1 MSHTPT
7 VQVPKPLTP
16 TPAPVP
22 ARPAQKGSFWTDFAL
37 GGVSAAISKTAAA
50 PIERV
55 KLILQ
60 TQDANPK
67 IIASGNRYKGIV
79 DCFQR
84 VVREEGPKELW
95 RGNLANVIRYF
106 PTQALNFSF
115 KDSYKRIFCP
125 YNSKTD
131 PWKFF
136 MGNLASGGAAGASS
150 LLVVY
155 PLDFARTRLGADT
168 GKGAAERQFN
178 GLFDCLFKIAKSDG
192 IAGLYRGMVISII
205 GIIPYRASYFGLFDT
220 GKRLIPAVNQNV
232 LFKFIFAQFVTSM
245 SGLISYPFDTV
256 RRRMMMQSGKK
267 AAEVQYT
274 GTWDCFVKINRNE
287 GTKAFYKGA
296 LSNVFRGVGASL
308 VLVLYDE
315 MKDYLAKSK

>member
-1 MSHTPT
+1 M
-7 VQVPKPLTP
+7 
-16 TPAPVP
+16 
-22 ARPAQKGSFWTDFAL
+22 

-67 IIASGNRYKGIV
+67 IIASGNRYTGIGN
-79 DCFQR
+79 CFKR
-84 VVREEGPKELW
+84 VIAEEGPRELW

-115 KDSYKRIFCP
+115 KDFYKRTFCP
-125 YNSKTD
+125 YNPDTEFF
-131 PWKFF
+131 KFF
-136 MGNLASGGAAGASS
+136 IGNLASGGAAGATSM
-150 LLVVY
+150 LFVY
-155 PLDFARTRLGADT
+155 PLDFARTRLGADV

-178 GLFDCLFKIAKSDG
+178 GLLDCLVKIAKADG
-192 IAGLYRGMVISII
+192 VQGLYRGLGVSIA

-220 GKRLIPAVNQNV
+220 GKRKLPIVNQN
-232 LFKFIFAQFVTSM
+232 LLYKFIFAQFVTST

-267 AAEVQYT
+267 ATEVQYKNT
-274 GTWDCFVKINRNE
+274 FDCFRKIARDE
-287 GTKAFYKGA
+287 GYPAFYKGA
-296 LSNVFRGVGASL
+296 LSNIFRGVGASL

-315 MKDYLAKSK
+315 MKAFLTKSK

>member
-1 MSHTPT
+1 MSA
-7 VQVPKPLTP
+7 Q
-16 TPAPVP
+16 AQPVK
-22 ARPAQKGSFWTDFAL
+22 AKSNFWIDFML

-67 IIASGNRYKGIV
+67 IIASGNRYTGIGN
-79 DCFQR
+79 CFKR
-84 VVREEGPKELW
+84 VIAEEGPRELW

-115 KDSYKRIFCP
+115 KDFYKRTFCP
-125 YNSKTD
+125 YNPDTEFF
-131 PWKFF
+131 KFF
-136 MGNLASGGAAGASS
+136 IGNLASGGAAGATSM
-150 LLVVY
+150 LFVY
-155 PLDFARTRLGADT
+155 PLDFARTRLGADV

-178 GLFDCLFKIAKSDG
+178 GLLDCLVKIAKADG
-192 IAGLYRGMVISII
+192 VQGLYRGLGVSIA

-220 GKRLIPAVNQNV
+220 GKRKLPIVNQN
-232 LFKFIFAQFVTSM
+232 LLYKFIFAQFVTST

-267 AAEVQYT
+267 ATEVQYKNT
-274 GTWDCFVKINRNE
+274 FDCFRKIARDE
-287 GTKAFYKGA
+287 GYPAFYKGA
-296 LSNVFRGVGASL
+296 LSNIFRGVGASL

-315 MKDYLAKSK
+315 MKAFLTKSK

>member
-1 MSHTPT
+1 MSA
-7 VQVPKPLTP
+7 Q
-16 TPAPVP
+16 
-22 ARPAQKGSFWTDFAL
+22 AQKPKAKSNFWIDFMM

-67 IIASGNRYKGIV
+67 IIASGNRYTGIGN
-79 DCFQR
+79 CFKR
-84 VVREEGPKELW
+84 VIAEEGPKELW
-95 RGNLANVIRYF
+95 RGNAANVIRYF

-115 KDSYKRIFCP
+115 KDFYKRTFCP
-125 YNSKTD
+125 YNPDTEFF
-131 PWKFF
+131 KFF
-136 MGNLASGGAAGASS
+136 LGNLASGGAAGATSM
-150 LLVVY
+150 LFVY
-155 PLDFARTRLGADT
+155 PLDFARTRLGADV

-178 GLFDCLFKIAKSDG
+178 GLADCLVKIAKADG
-192 IAGLYRGMVISII
+192 VQGLYRGLGVSIA

-220 GKRLIPAVNQNV
+220 GKRKLPIVNQN
-232 LFKFIFAQFVTSM
+232 LLYKFIFAQCVTST

-267 AAEVQYT
+267 AADVQYKNT
-274 GTWDCFVKINRNE
+274 MDCFRKIAADE
-287 GTKAFYKGA
+287 GLPAFYKGA
-296 LSNVFRGVGASL
+296 LSNIFRGVGASL

-315 MKDYLAKSK
+315 MKNFLTKSK

>member
-1 MSHTPT
+1 MSQTKTSNLSQSGP
-7 VQVPKPLTP
+7 V
-16 TPAPVP
+16 VP
-22 ARPAQKGSFWTDFAL
+22 AKSPAKKQSNFWQDFL
-37 GGVSAAISKTAAA
+37 MGGLSAAISKTAAA

-60 TQDANPK
+60 TQDSNPK
-67 IIASGNRYKGIV
+67 IIASGKKYNGIA
-79 DCFQR
+79 DCFKR
-84 VVREEGPKELW
+84 VIKEEGPKELW
-95 RGNLANVIRYF
+95 RGNAANVIRYF

-115 KDSYKRIFCP
+115 KDFYKRTFCP

-136 MGNLASGGAAGASS
+136 FGNLASGGAAGASS

-155 PLDFARTRLGADT
+155 PLDFARTRLGADV

-178 GLFDCLFKIAKSDG
+178 GLLDCLVKIGKSDG
-192 IAGLYRGMVISII
+192 VAGLYRGMFISIL

-220 GKRLIPAVNQNV
+220 GKRLIPIVNHNV
-232 LFKFIFAQFVTSM
+232 LFKFIFAQIVTST

-267 AAEVQYT
+267 AIEVQYS
-274 GTWDCFVKINRNE
+274 GTLDCFAKIYKNE
-287 GTKAFYKGA
+287 GPKAFYKGA

-315 MKDYLAKSK
+315 MKDFLAKSK

>member
-1 MSHTPT
+1 MSQNSTTNLAPM
-7 VQVPKPLTP
+7 
-16 TPAPVP
+16 APVAPVRPP
-22 ARPAQKGSFWTDFAL
+22 ANKQSNFWQDFL
-37 GGVSAAISKTAAA
+37 MGGISAAISKTAAA

-60 TQDANPK
+60 TQDSNPK
-67 IIASGNRYKGIV
+67 IIASGNRYNGIV
-79 DCFQR
+79 NCFQR
-84 VVREEGPKELW
+84 VVAEEGPKELW

-115 KDSYKRIFCP
+115 KDFYKRTFCP
-125 YNSKTD
+125 YNPKTD

-136 MGNLASGGAAGASS
+136 FGNLASGGAAGASS

-155 PLDFARTRLGADT
+155 PLDFARTRLGADV

-178 GLFDCLFKIAKSDG
+178 GLFDCLIKIGKSDG
-192 IAGLYRGMVISII
+192 IAGLYRGMIISIL

-220 GKRLIPAVNQNV
+220 GKRMLPIVNQNV
-232 LFKFIFAQFVTSM
+232 LFKFIFAQMVTST

-267 AAEVQYT
+267 AAEVQYA
-274 GTWDCFVKINRNE
+274 GTMDCFKKIYKNE
-287 GTKAFYKGA
+287 GGKAFYKGA
-296 LSNVFRGVGASL
+296 LSNIFRGVGASL

-315 MKDYLAKSK
+315 MKDFMAKTK

>member
-1 MSHTPT
+1 MSQTPT
-7 VQVPKPLTP
+7 NLAK
-16 TPAPVP
+16 PAPAAP
-22 ARPAQKGSFWTDFAL
+22 AKKQGNFWQDFLL
-37 GGVSAAISKTAAA
+37 GGISAAISKTAAA

-60 TQDANPK
+60 TQDSNPK
-67 IIASGNRYKGIV
+67 IIESGRRYTGIV
-79 DCFQR
+79 NCFQR

-95 RGNLANVIRYF
+95 RGNMANVIRYF

-125 YNSKTD
+125 YNPKTD

-136 MGNLASGGAAGASS
+136 FGNLASGGAAGASS

-155 PLDFARTRLGADT
+155 PLDFARTRLGADV

-178 GLFDCLFKIAKSDG
+178 GLFDCLIKIAKSDG
-192 IAGLYRGMVISII
+192 VAGLYRGMFISIL

-220 GKRLIPAVNQNV
+220 GKRMLPMVNSNV
-232 LFKFIFAQFVTSM
+232 LYKFIFAQFVTSA

-267 AAEVQYT
+267 ATEIQYK
-274 GTWDCFVKINRNE
+274 GTWDCFAKIYQNE
-287 GTKAFYKGA
+287 GGKAFYKGA

-315 MKDYLAKSK
+315 MKDFLAKQK